1 MSETKRKFDAKHTFL
16 IGLAF
21 FSSAIAWDMYDSQ
34 VSVSLYG
41 YLAGLGITG
50 LLLGLDNLVGVII
63 QPIMGNVSDNTR
75 TKFGRRIPYILI
87 GIPLGALFFALIPF
101 ETSLISLLIFMFLF
115 IVSMSMWRSQAVA
128 LMPDFVHPEN
138 RSKGN
143 SIINVMGGLGLVGS
157 TLISY
162 TIVDFSLQLAFI
174 VVSIIM
180 LISLV
185 ALFFTVKE
193 RDSYAYQA
201 LLAEEKDTG
210 EKVKTKKE
218 KISLISSFKDIVKE
232 DDKSTLFVLL
242 AIFFTMSAYY
252 GLMGLFTVYAQ
263 NTLSMTRGEAGG
275 LKLFA
280 GLTFLLAAF
289 PLSLL
294 AEKFGRKLFIK
305 IGLVIFIIGALVGFL
320 IPNTTGTI
328 IALVLLGVGYA
339 CIVVNTIVI
348 VWAMAPSEKKIGTYT
363 GVYYAFSFLAAIFAP
378 GIFEGLTILFTWNA
392 FFLIGAVILVIAL
405 VLMFLVKRESVDLT
419 EEQKIA
425 KQKAIQEL
433 KKS

>member
-1 MSETKRKFDAKHTFL
+1 MSETKRKFDVKHTFL

-34 VSVSLYG
+34 VSLSLYG
-41 YLAGLGITG
+41 YLAGLGLTG
-50 LLLGLDNLVGVII
+50 LLLGLDNLIGVII
-63 QPIMGNVSDNTR
+63 QPLMGNVSDNTR

-87 GIPLGALFFALIPF
+87 GIPLGAFFFALIPF

-115 IVSMSMWRSQAVA
+115 ILSMSMWRSQAVA

-143 SIINVMGGLGLVGS
+143 SIINVMGGLGLVAS

-174 VVSIIM
+174 VVSAIM

-185 ALFFTVKE
+185 VLFFTVKE
-193 RDSYAYQA
+193 KDAYAYQA
-201 LLAEEKDTG
+201 LLAEEMDAG
-210 EKVKTKKE
+210 EKIKAKKE
-218 KISLISSFKDIVKE
+218 RVSLISSFKDIIKE
-232 DDKSTLFVLL
+232 EDKSTLYVLL
-242 AIFFTMSAYY
+242 AIFFAMSAYY

-275 LKLFA
+275 LKLYA
-280 GLTFLLAAF
+280 GLTFLIAAF

-305 IGLVIFIIGALVGFL
+305 IGIVIFIIGAIVGFAVPTKTMTIVAL
-320 IPNTTGTI
+320 I
-328 IALVLLGVGYA
+328 LLGVGYA

-363 GVYYAFSFLAAIFAP
+363 GVYYAFSFLAAIIAP
-378 GIFEGLTILFTWNA
+378 GVFEGLAILFTWNA
-392 FFLIGAVILVIAL
+392 FFLIGALILVIAL
-405 VLMFLVKRESVDLT
+405 VFMFLVKRESADLT

-425 KQKAIQEL
+425 KKKAIQEL
-433 KKS
+433 

>member
-1 MSETKRKFDAKHTFL
+1 MSETKRKFDVKHTFL

-21 FSSAIAWDMYDSQ
+21 FSSSIAWDMYDSQ
-34 VSVSLYG
+34 VSLSLYG
-41 YLAGLGITG
+41 YLAGLGLTG
-50 LLLGLDNLVGVII
+50 LLLGLDNLIGVII
-63 QPIMGNVSDNTR
+63 QPLMGNVSDNTR

-87 GIPLGALFFALIPF
+87 GIPLGALFFALIPL

-115 IVSMSMWRSQAVA
+115 ILSMSMWRSQAVA

-143 SIINVMGGLGLVGS
+143 SIINVMGGLGLVAS

-174 VVSIIM
+174 VVSAIM

-185 ALFFTVKE
+185 VLFFTVKE
-193 RDSYAYQA
+193 KDAYAYQA
-201 LLAEEKDTG
+201 LLEEEMDAG
-210 EKVKTKKE
+210 EKIKAKKE
-218 KISLISSFKDIVKE
+218 RVSLISSFKDIIKE
-232 DDKSTLFVLL
+232 EDKSTLYVLL
-242 AIFFTMSAYY
+242 AIFFAMSAYY

-275 LKLFA
+275 LKLYA
-280 GLTFLLAAF
+280 GLTFLIAAF

-305 IGLVIFIIGALVGFL
+305 IGIVIFIIGAIVGFSAPTKTMTIVAL
-320 IPNTTGTI
+320 I
-328 IALVLLGVGYA
+328 LLGVGYA

-363 GVYYAFSFLAAIFAP
+363 GVYYAFSFLAAIIAP
-378 GIFEGLTILFTWNA
+378 GVFEGLAILFTWNA
-392 FFLIGAVILVIAL
+392 FFLIGALILVIAL
-405 VLMFLVKRESVDLT
+405 VFMFLVKRESADLT

-425 KQKAIQEL
+425 KKKAIQEL
-433 KKS
+433 

>member
-1 MSETKRKFDAKHTFL
+1 MSETKRKFDVKHTFL

-21 FSSAIAWDMYDSQ
+21 FSSSIAWDMYDSQ
-34 VSVSLYG
+34 VSLSLYG
-41 YLAGLGITG
+41 YLAGLGLTG
-50 LLLGLDNLVGVII
+50 LLLGLDNLIGVII
-63 QPIMGNVSDNTR
+63 QPLMGNVSDNTR

-101 ETSLISLLIFMFLF
+101 ETSLITLLIFMFLF
-115 IVSMSMWRSQAVA
+115 ILSMSMWRSQAVA

-143 SIINVMGGLGLVGS
+143 SIINVMGGLGLVAS

-174 VVSIIM
+174 VVSAIM

-185 ALFFTVKE
+185 VLFFTVKE
-193 RDSYAYQA
+193 KDAYAYQA
-201 LLAEEKDTG
+201 LLEEEMDAG
-210 EKVKTKKE
+210 EKIKAKKE
-218 KISLISSFKDIVKE
+218 RVSLISSFKDIIKE
-232 DDKSTLFVLL
+232 EDKSTLYVLL
-242 AIFFTMSAYY
+242 AIFFAMSAYY

-275 LKLFA
+275 LKLYA
-280 GLTFLLAAF
+280 GLTFLIAAF

-305 IGLVIFIIGALVGFL
+305 IGIVIFIIGAIVGFSAPTKTMTIVAL
-320 IPNTTGTI
+320 I
-328 IALVLLGVGYA
+328 LLGVGYA

-363 GVYYAFSFLAAIFAP
+363 GVYYAFSFLAAIIAP
-378 GIFEGLTILFTWNA
+378 GVFEGLAILFTWNA
-392 FFLIGAVILVIAL
+392 FFLIGALILVIAL
-405 VLMFLVKRESVDLT
+405 VFMFLVKRESADLT

-425 KQKAIQEL
+425 KKKAIQEL
-433 KKS
+433 

>member
-1 MSETKRKFDAKHTFL
+1 MSETKRKFDVKHTFL

-34 VSVSLYG
+34 VSLSLYG
-41 YLAGLGITG
+41 YLAGLGLTG
-50 LLLGLDNLVGVII
+50 LLLGLDNLIGVII
-63 QPIMGNVSDNTR
+63 QPLMGNVSDNTR

-115 IVSMSMWRSQAVA
+115 ILSMSMWRSQAVA

-143 SIINVMGGLGLVGS
+143 SIINVMGGLGLVAS

-174 VVSIIM
+174 VVSAIM

-185 ALFFTVKE
+185 VLFFTVKE
-193 RDSYAYQA
+193 KDAYAYQA
-201 LLAEEKDTG
+201 LLAEEMDAG
-210 EKVKTKKE
+210 EKIKAKKE
-218 KISLISSFKDIVKE
+218 RVSLISSFKDIIKE
-232 DDKSTLFVLL
+232 EDKSTLYVLL
-242 AIFFTMSAYY
+242 AIFFAMSAYY

-275 LKLFA
+275 LKLYA
-280 GLTFLLAAF
+280 GLTFLIAAF

-305 IGLVIFIIGALVGFL
+305 IGIVIFIIGAIVGFSVPTKTMTIVAL
-320 IPNTTGTI
+320 I
-328 IALVLLGVGYA
+328 LLGVGYA

-363 GVYYAFSFLAAIFAP
+363 GVYYAFSFLAAIIAP
-378 GIFEGLTILFTWNA
+378 GVFEGLAILFTWNA
-392 FFLIGAVILVIAL
+392 FFLIGALILVIAL
-405 VLMFLVKRESVDLT
+405 VFMFLVKRESADLT

-425 KQKAIQEL
+425 KKKAIQEL
-433 KKS
+433 

>member
-1 MSETKRKFDAKHTFL
+1 MSETKRKFDVKHTFL

-34 VSVSLYG
+34 VSLSLYG
-41 YLAGLGITG
+41 YLAGLGLTG
-50 LLLGLDNLVGVII
+50 LLLGLDNLIGVII
-63 QPIMGNVSDNTR
+63 QPLMGNVSDNTR

-101 ETSLISLLIFMFLF
+101 ETSLITLLIFMFLF
-115 IVSMSMWRSQAVA
+115 ILSMSMWRSQAVA

-143 SIINVMGGLGLVGS
+143 SIINVMGGLGLVAS

-174 VVSIIM
+174 IVSAIM

-185 ALFFTVKE
+185 VLFFTVKE
-193 RDSYAYQA
+193 KDSYAYQA
-201 LLAEEKDTG
+201 LLAEEIDAG
-210 EKVKTKKE
+210 EKIKAKKE
-218 KISLISSFKDIVKE
+218 RVSLISSFKDIIKE
-232 DDKSTLFVLL
+232 EDKSTLYVLL
-242 AIFFTMSAYY
+242 AIFFAMSAYY

-275 LKLFA
+275 LKLYA
-280 GLTFLLAAF
+280 GLTFLIAAF

-305 IGLVIFIIGALVGFL
+305 IGIVIFIIGAIVGFSAPTKTMTIVAL
-320 IPNTTGTI
+320 I
-328 IALVLLGVGYA
+328 LLGVGYA

-363 GVYYAFSFLAAIFAP
+363 GVYYAFSFLAAIIAP
-378 GIFEGLTILFTWNA
+378 GVFEGLAILFTWNA
-392 FFLIGAVILVIAL
+392 FFLIGALILVIAL
-405 VLMFLVKRESVDLT
+405 VFMFLVKRESADLT

-425 KQKAIQEL
+425 KKKAIQEL
-433 KKS
+433 

>member
-1 MSETKRKFDAKHTFL
+1 MSETKRKFDVKHTFL

-34 VSVSLYG
+34 VSLSLYG
-41 YLAGLGITG
+41 YLAGLGLTG
-50 LLLGLDNLVGVII
+50 LLLGLDNLIGVII
-63 QPIMGNVSDNTR
+63 QPLMGNVSDNTR

-115 IVSMSMWRSQAVA
+115 ILSMSMWRSQAVA

-143 SIINVMGGLGLVGS
+143 SIINVMGGLGLVAS

-174 VVSIIM
+174 VVSAIM

-185 ALFFTVKE
+185 VLFFTVKE
-193 RDSYAYQA
+193 KDAYAYQA
-201 LLAEEKDTG
+201 LLEEEMDAG
-210 EKVKTKKE
+210 EKIKAKKE
-218 KISLISSFKDIVKE
+218 RVSLISSFKDIIKE
-232 DDKSTLFVLL
+232 EDKSTLYVLL
-242 AIFFTMSAYY
+242 AIFFAMSAYY

-275 LKLFA
+275 LKLYA
-280 GLTFLLAAF
+280 GLTFLIAAF

-305 IGLVIFIIGALVGFL
+305 IGIVIFIIGAIVGFSAPTKTMTIVAL
-320 IPNTTGTI
+320 I
-328 IALVLLGVGYA
+328 LLGVGYA

-363 GVYYAFSFLAAIFAP
+363 GVYYAFSFLAAIIAP
-378 GIFEGLTILFTWNA
+378 GVFEGLAILFTWNA
-392 FFLIGAVILVIAL
+392 FLALILVIAL
-405 VLMFLVKRESVDLT
+405 VFMFLVKRESADLT

-425 KQKAIQEL
+425 KKKAIQEL
-433 KKS
+433 

>member
-1 MSETKRKFDAKHTFL
+1 MSETKHKFDSKHTFL

-34 VSVSLYG
+34 VSLSLYG
-41 YLAGLGITG
+41 YLAGLGLTG
-50 LLLGLDNLVGVII
+50 FLLGLDNLVGVIV

-115 IVSMSMWRSQAVA
+115 IVSMSMWRSQAVS

-143 SIINVMGGLGLVGS
+143 AIINIMGGLGLVGS

-162 TIVDFSLQLAFI
+162 TIVDFSLQLAYI
-174 VVSIIM
+174 VVSVIM
-180 LISLV
+180 LLSVIV
-185 ALFFTVKE
+185 LFFTVKE
-193 RDSYAYQA
+193 KDAYAYQA
-201 LLAEEKDTG
+201 LIAEEKEAG
-210 EKVKTKKE
+210 EKIKTKKD
-218 KISLISSFKDIVKE
+218 KISLISSFKDIIKE
-232 DDKSTLFVLL
+232 EDKSTLFVLL
-242 AIFFTMSAYY
+242 AIFCAMSAYY
-252 GLMGLFTVYAQ
+252 GLMGLFTIYAQ
-263 NTLSMTRGEAGG
+263 NTFSITRGEAGG

-289 PLSLL
+289 PLSVL

-305 IGLVIFIIGALVGFL
+305 IGLVIFIIGALIGFS
-320 IPNTTGTI
+320 IPTKTVTI
-328 IALVLLGVGYA
+328 ISLILLGVGYA

-363 GVYYAFSFLAAIFAP
+363 GVYYAFSFLAAIIAP
-378 GIFEGLTILFTWNA
+378 GVFEGLTLLFTWNA
-392 FFLIGAVILVIAL
+392 FFLIGAVFLVVAL
-405 VLMFLVKRESVDLT
+405 VLMFFVKRESADLT
-419 EEQKIA
+419 EEQKMA

-433 KKS
+433 

>member
-1 MSETKRKFDAKHTFL
+1 MSETKRKFDVKHTFL

-21 FSSAIAWDMYDSQ
+21 FSSSIAWDMYDSQ
-34 VSVSLYG
+34 VSLSLYG
-41 YLAGLGITG
+41 YLAGLGLTG
-50 LLLGLDNLVGVII
+50 LLLGLDNLIGVII
-63 QPIMGNVSDNTR
+63 QPLMGNVSDNTR

-115 IVSMSMWRSQAVA
+115 ILSMSMWRSQAVA

-143 SIINVMGGLGLVGS
+143 SIINVMGGLGLVAS

-174 VVSIIM
+174 VVSAIM

-185 ALFFTVKE
+185 VLFFTVKE
-193 RDSYAYQA
+193 KDAYAYQA
-201 LLAEEKDTG
+201 LLEEEMDAG
-210 EKVKTKKE
+210 EKIKAKKE
-218 KISLISSFKDIVKE
+218 RVSLISSFKDIIKE
-232 DDKSTLFVLL
+232 EDKSTLYVLL
-242 AIFFTMSAYY
+242 AIFFAMSAYY

-275 LKLFA
+275 LKLYA
-280 GLTFLLAAF
+280 GLTFLIAAF

-305 IGLVIFIIGALVGFL
+305 IGIVIFIIGAIVGFSAPTKTMTIVAL
-320 IPNTTGTI
+320 I
-328 IALVLLGVGYA
+328 LLGVGYA

-363 GVYYAFSFLAAIFAP
+363 GVYYAFSFLAAIIAP
-378 GIFEGLTILFTWNA
+378 GVFEGLAILFTWNA
-392 FFLIGAVILVIAL
+392 FFLIGALILVIAL
-405 VLMFLVKRESVDLT
+405 VFMFLVKRESADLT

-425 KQKAIQEL
+425 KKKAIQEL
-433 KKS
+433 

>member
-41 YLAGLGITG
+41 YLAGLGLTG

-75 TKFGRRIPYILI
+75 TKFGRRLPYILI

-101 ETSLISLLIFMFLF
+101 DTSLITLLIFMFLF
-115 IVSMSMWRSQAVA
+115 IVSMSIWRSQAVA

-180 LISLV
+180 LISLIV
-185 ALFFTVKE
+185 LFFTVKE
-193 RDSYAYQA
+193 KDSYAYQA
-201 LLAEEKDTG
+201 LLEEEKDAG
-210 EKVKTKKE
+210 EKIKTKKE
-218 KISLISSFKDIVKE
+218 KISLISSFKDIAKE

-280 GLTFLLAAF
+280 GLAFLLAAF

-305 IGLVIFIIGALVGFL
+305 IGLVIFIIGALIGFL
-320 IPNTTGTI
+320 IPTTTGTI

-405 VLMFLVKRESVDLT
+405 VLMFLVKRESIDLT
-419 EEQKIA
+419 EEQKLA

-433 KKS
+433 

>member
-1 MSETKRKFDAKHTFL
+1 MSETKQKFDAKHTFL

-21 FSSAIAWDMYDSQ
+21 FSSALAWDMYDSQ
-34 VSVSLYG
+34 VSISLYH
-41 YLAGLGITG
+41 YLAGIGLTG

-63 QPIMGNVSDNTR
+63 QPIMGSVSDNTR

-115 IVSMSMWRSQAVA
+115 IVSMSMWRSQAVS

-143 SIINVMGGLGLVGS
+143 AIINVMGGLGLVGS

-174 VVSIIM
+174 IVSAIM
-180 LISLV
+180 LLSLTV
-185 ALFFTVKE
+185 LFFTVKE
-193 RDSYAYQA
+193 KDSYAYQA
-201 LLAEEKDTG
+201 LLAEEKDAG
-210 EKVKTKKE
+210 EIIKTKKE
-218 KISLISSFKDIVKE
+218 KISLISSFKDIIKE
-232 DDKSTLFVLL
+232 EDKSTLFVLL
-242 AIFFTMSAYY
+242 AIFFAMLAYY
-252 GLMGLFTVYAQ
+252 GLMGLFTIYAQ
-263 NTLSMTRGEAGG
+263 NIFSMTRGEAGG
-275 LKLFA
+275 LKLYA
-280 GLTFLLAAF
+280 GLTFLVAAF

-305 IGLVIFIIGALVGFL
+305 IGIGFSIPTKTVI
-320 IPNTTGTI
+320 TI
-328 IALVLLGVGYA
+328 SLVLLGVGYA

-363 GVYYAFSFLAAIFAP
+363 GVYYAFSFLAAIIAP
-378 GIFEGLTILFTWNA
+378 GIFELLAILLTWNA
-392 FFLIGAVILVIAL
+392 FFLIGAVFLVVAL
-405 VLMFLVKRESVDLT
+405 VLMFFVKRESADLT
-419 EEQKIA
+419 EEQKMA
-425 KQKAIQEL
+425 KKKAIQEL
-433 KKS
+433 

>member
-1 MSETKRKFDAKHTFL
+1 MSETKRKFDVKHTFL

-34 VSVSLYG
+34 VSLSLYG
-41 YLAGLGITG
+41 YLAGLGLTG
-50 LLLGLDNLVGVII
+50 LLLGLDNLIGVII

-87 GIPLGALFFALIPF
+87 GIPLGAFFFALIPF

-115 IVSMSMWRSQAVA
+115 ILSMSMWRSQAVA

-143 SIINVMGGLGLVGS
+143 SIINVMGGLGLVAS

-174 VVSIIM
+174 VVSAIM

-185 ALFFTVKE
+185 VLFFTVKE
-193 RDSYAYQA
+193 KDAYAYQA
-201 LLAEEKDTG
+201 LLAEEMDAG
-210 EKVKTKKE
+210 EKIKAKKE
-218 KISLISSFKDIVKE
+218 RVSLISSFKDIIKE
-232 DDKSTLFVLL
+232 EDKSTLYVLL
-242 AIFFTMSAYY
+242 AIFFAMSAYY

-275 LKLFA
+275 LKLYA
-280 GLTFLLAAF
+280 GLTFLIAAF

-305 IGLVIFIIGALVGFL
+305 IGIVIFIIGAIVGFSAPTKTMTIVAL
-320 IPNTTGTI
+320 I
-328 IALVLLGVGYA
+328 LLGVGYA

-363 GVYYAFSFLAAIFAP
+363 GVYYAFSFLAAIIAP
-378 GIFEGLTILFTWNA
+378 GVFEGLAILFTWNA
-392 FFLIGAVILVIAL
+392 FFLIGALILVIAL
-405 VLMFLVKRESVDLT
+405 VFMFLVKRESADLT

-425 KQKAIQEL
+425 KKKAIQEL
-433 KKS
+433 

>member
-1 MSETKRKFDAKHTFL
+1 MSETKHKFDIKHTFL

-21 FSSAIAWDMYDSQ
+21 FSSGIAWDMYDSQ
-34 VSVSLYG
+34 VSISLYH
-41 YLAGLGITG
+41 YLAGLGLTG
-50 LLLGLDNLVGVII
+50 LLLGLDNLVGVIV

-75 TKFGRRIPYILI
+75 TRFGRRMPYIMI

-101 ETSLISLLIFMFLF
+101 ETSLISLLIFMSLF
-115 IVSMSMWRSQAVA
+115 IVTMSMWRSQAVA

-143 SIINVMGGLGLVGS
+143 SIINIMGGLGLVGS
-157 TLISY
+157 TIISW

-174 VVSIIM
+174 MISIIM

-185 ALFFTVKE
+185 ILFFTVKE
-193 RDSYAYQA
+193 KDAYAYQA
-201 LLAEEKDTG
+201 LLAEEKGTG
-210 EKVKTKKE
+210 EKIKTKKE
-218 KISLISSFKDIVKE
+218 KVSLISSFKDILKE
-232 DDKSTLFVLL
+232 EDKSTIFMLL
-242 AIFFTMSAYY
+242 TIFFAMLAYY

-263 NTLSMTRGEAGG
+263 NTLSMTRGQAGG
-275 LKLFA
+275 LKLYA
-280 GLTFLLAAF
+280 GLTFLVAAF
-289 PLSLL
+289 PLSVL

-305 IGLVIFIIGALVGFL
+305 IGLVIFIIGAIIGFA
-320 IPNTTGTI
+320 IPAVTI

-363 GVYYAFSFLAAIFAP
+363 GVYYAFSYLAAIIAP
-378 GIFEGLTILFTWNA
+378 GVFEGLAILFTWYA
-392 FFLIGAVILVIAL
+392 FFLIGAIFLVIAL
-405 VLMFLVKRESVDLT
+405 ILMFLVKRESADLT
-419 EEQKIA
+419 EEQKLA

-433 KKS
+433 